1 MSQVIIISSLRG
13 YLVPAAAIGAGV
25 LYHLVKNWIGIDAY
39 SITLLFYSTAALLA
53 AFYFFLGNYFD
64 SKKQKNDFFF
74 IPMRYYS
81 GIVVAVL
88 ILDFF
93 LPFIER

>member
-1 MSQVIIISSLRG
+1 MSHVIIFSSLRG

-25 LYHLVKNWIGIDAY
+25 LYRLVRSQMGIDVY
-39 SITLLFYSTAALLA
+39 SITLLFYSIAALLA
-53 AFYFFLGNYFD
+53 AIYFFLGNYFE